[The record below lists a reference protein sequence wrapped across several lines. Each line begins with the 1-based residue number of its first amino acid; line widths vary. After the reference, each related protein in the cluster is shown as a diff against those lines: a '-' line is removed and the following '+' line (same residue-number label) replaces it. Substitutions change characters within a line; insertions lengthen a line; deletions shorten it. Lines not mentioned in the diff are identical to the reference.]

1 MSFNTEISIHYSRQS
16 ALLLDKSLSYNQE
29 FVDLAEKLNIYLH
42 FLNLDW
48 TRDLGFTLHNRFFYS
63 PHTVRAPE
71 YSIKALNLCPK
82 HKHNVWLWTG
92 CTLGASLSLSESTF
106 FLQSQKNHPSITAQ
120 ELISHVEGGNM
131 LSTGDTLIIGS
142 NSAFL
147 GALRLLVDQPPNLC
161 EEVRNTLEII
171 SNRDDW
177 DEAIETA
184 ADLLEQHQIESLN
197 RQLSDFTRKAK
208 LESYSIPAV
217 LTALVEF
224 TKVES
229 AAELRRVM
237 GHEQVLWTP
246 NDLGL
251 QARQIHYHLDLYMA
265 NIAFNTVILDDPREV
280 ISACNDALH
289 QLSQF
294 TPICFE
300 KLEVYKSLVHNVL
313 IDKNIHSQEKLSEL
327 YNMAVSS
334 EDPFTKEI
342 ATICRSQAIAELFD
356 ITLQEDYDEIK
367 KSLDDAGI
375 RVITVPGNWYD
386 LDHKNFTVAHT
397 HCFINGI
404 THQATSSWLTF
415 RYDKQENFR
424 HQAFKDKIAKH
435 VKNTFYIKGG
445 KNELILAGGG
455 LRCMTLP
462 FEINPNYLPQTE

>member
-1 MSFNTEISIHYSRQS
+1 
-16 ALLLDKSLSYNQE
+16 
-29 FVDLAEKLNIYLH
+29 
-42 FLNLDW
+42 
-48 TRDLGFTLHNRFFYS
+48 
-63 PHTVRAPE
+63 
-71 YSIKALNLCPK
+71 
-82 HKHNVWLWTG
+82 
-92 CTLGASLSLSESTF
+92 
-106 FLQSQKNHPSITAQ
+106 
-120 ELISHVEGGNM
+120 
-131 LSTGDTLIIGS
+131 
-142 NSAFL
+142 
-147 GALRLLVDQPPNLC
+147 
-161 EEVRNTLEII
+161 
-171 SNRDDW
+171 
-177 DEAIETA
+177 
-184 ADLLEQHQIESLN
+184 
-197 RQLSDFTRKAK
+197 
-208 LESYSIPAV
+208 
-217 LTALVEF
+217 
-224 TKVES
+224 
-229 AAELRRVM
+229 
-237 GHEQVLWTP
+237 
-246 NDLGL
+246 
-251 QARQIHYHLDLYMA
+251 
-265 NIAFNTVILDDPREV
+265 
-280 ISACNDALH
+280 
-289 QLSQF
+289 
-294 TPICFE
+294 CFE

-367 KSLDDAGI
+367 KSLNDAGI